1 MIERY
6 TLPKMK
12 AVWSE
17 QNKFQKWLD
26 IEILACEAQAQ
37 LGNISSGDLKNI
49 KDKASFEIDRI
60 NQIEAEVQHDVIA
73 FLTNV
78 NEHVGESGRFIHLG
92 MTSSDVLDTA
102 WAVLM
107 KEAGNILLDDLKRLS
122 AVLKNR
128 AWEFRD
134 TLMMGRSHGIHAE
147 PTSFGL
153 KLAMWWQE
161 NERNI
166 KRMERAVEAVSCG
179 KISGAVGTFAHID
192 PSVEEYVCNKLRL
205 IPEPVSTQIV
215 QRDRHAEYLCALGI
229 IASTL
234 DKIALEIRHL
244 QRTEVREAEEPFS
257 EKQKGSSAMPHKR
270 NPIISERICGMARVI
285 RANALVG
292 MENVAL
298 WHERDISHSSAER
311 IVIPDSTIA
320 LDYILNKAIWL
331 IEGLRVY
338 PGRMRQN
345 IESSGGLIFSQ
356 KLLLA
361 LVGKGISREEAY
373 RLVQRN
379 AMKVWEQ
386 GGDLKALA
394 LADPDITGRLGTE
407 QINDIFDPG
416 SFMGNAGHIF
426 ARIGL
431 NGPN

>member
-6 TLPKMK
+6 SLPKMK
-12 AVWSE
+12 AIWSE
-17 QNKFQKWLD
+17 QNKFRKWLN
-26 IEILACEAQAQ
+26 IEILVCEAQAK
-37 LGNISSGDLKNI
+37 LGRISKNDLENI
-49 KDKASFEIDRI
+49 KSKAKFDIDRI
-60 NQIEAEVQHDVIA
+60 NQIESEVQHDVIA
-73 FLTNV
+73 FLTNI
-78 NEHVGESGRFIHLG
+78 NEHVGESGRFIHMG

-107 KEAGNILLDDLKRLS
+107 KEAGELLLEDLKKLS
-122 AVLKNR
+122 LVLKR
-128 AWEFRD
+128 RTLEFKD
-134 TLMMGRSHGIHAE
+134 TLMMGRSHGVHAE
-147 PTSFGL
+147 PTTFGL

-161 NERNI
+161 NQRNI
-166 KRMERAVEAVSCG
+166 RRMEQAIETISCG

-192 PSVEEYVCNKLRL
+192 PAVEEYVCEKLGL
-205 IPEPVSTQIV
+205 KPEPVATQIV
-215 QRDRHAEYLCALGI
+215 QRDRHAEYLCTIGI

-270 NPIISERICGMARVI
+270 NPIVSERICGMARVI

-320 LDYILNKAIWL
+320 LDYILNKTIWL

-338 PGRMRQN
+338 PERMLQN
-345 IESSGGLIFSQ
+345 IESSGGLMFSQ

-361 LVGKGISREEAY
+361 LVEHGVSREDAY
-373 RLVQRN
+373 GIVQRN
-379 AMKVWEQ
+379 AMKVWEN
-386 GGDLKALA
+386 GGKLQENVASDSEIIKYL
-394 LADPDITGRLGTE
+394 TGK
-407 QINDIFDPG
+407 
-416 SFMGNAGHIF
+416 GN
-426 ARIGL
+426 
-431 NGPN
+431 

>member
-1 MIERY
+1 
-6 TLPKMK
+6 
-12 AVWSE
+12 
-17 QNKFQKWLD
+17 
-26 IEILACEAQAQ
+26 
-37 LGNISSGDLKNI
+37 
-49 KDKASFEIDRI
+49 
-60 NQIEAEVQHDVIA
+60 
-73 FLTNV
+73 
-78 NEHVGESGRFIHLG
+78 
-92 MTSSDVLDTA
+92 
-102 WAVLM
+102 M
-107 KEAGNILLDDLKRLS
+107 KEAGRLLMDDLNKLS
-122 AVLKNR
+122 AVLKQR
-128 AWEFRD
+128 AWEHKD

-147 PTSFGL
+147 PTTFGL

-161 NERNI
+161 IQRDI
-166 KRMERAVEAVSCG
+166 LRMERAIETISCG

-192 PSVEEYVCNKLRL
+192 PSVEEYVCQKLEL
-205 IPEPVSTQIV
+205 KPEPVSTQIV
-215 QRDRHAEYLCALGI
+215 QRDRHAEYLCTLGI

-285 RANALVG
+285 RTNALVG

-320 LDYILNKAIWL
+320 LDYILQKTIWL

-338 PGRMRQN
+338 PERMALN

-361 LVGKGISREEAY
+361 LVEKGISREDAY
-373 RLVQRN
+373 RIIQRN
-379 AMKVWEQ
+379 AMKVWE
-386 GGDLKALA
+386 GGGNLKQLV
-394 LADPDITGRLGTE
+394 LADAEVARSLDAKAIAE
-407 QINDIFDPG
+407 VFDPE
-416 SFMGNAGHIF
+416 SFIRNIGHIF
-426 ARIGL
+426 KRIGL